1 MRWALL
7 TIGALLFAG
16 CTASAEQSASRQAE
30 AARNLA
36 KAIGDRQAGKPTD
49 CINSNSND
57 GPQIIDRKTVIY
69 RQGQRVW
76 VNTLEAECPG
86 LEPFNTMIVELH
98 GSQICRNDQ
107 FRILEPGSHIPGAY
121 CRFGK
126 FTPYSK
132 PKN

>member
-30 AARNLA
+30 ADRDLA
-36 KAIGDRQAGKPTD
+36 KAIGDRTAGKPTD
-49 CINSNSND
+49 CINSNNND
-57 GPQIIDRKTVIY
+57 GPQIIDNKTVIY

-76 VNTLEAECPG
+76 VNTLTAECPG
-86 LEPFNTMIVELH
+86 LAPFNTMLIELH

-107 FRILEPGSHIPGAY
+107 FRVIEPGSSIPGAF

>member
-1 MRWALL
+1 MRWAIV

-16 CTASAEQSASRQAE
+16 CTASAEQGMSRRAE
-30 AARNLA
+30 ADRDLT
-36 KAIGDRQAGKPTD
+36 KAIGDRKAGEPTD
-49 CINSNSND
+49 CINSSFND
-57 GPQIIDRKTVIY
+57 GPQIIDRKTVTY
-69 RQGQRVW
+69 RQGQRLW
-76 VNTLEAECPG
+76 VNNLAAECPG

-107 FRILEPGSHIPGAY
+107 FRVLQPGSSIPGPY

-132 PKN
+132 PKR